1 MKLKAALDRI
11 RYTVSNKNKPNDTDI
26 EAFNKIVEYFKQ
38 SEESALQENVMFAK
52 LYTYQL
58 GKFAAHYKDVNQAN
72 AHLNKILKQ
81 SQEQLIQRLLIELKA
96 MEVKN
101 VFKDDFLQKQ
111 NPTDIENTMKRY
123 PQLGKEFLEAW
134 DLWDYENVV
143 SHLNTN
149 INLSLKCLNQ

>member
-26 EAFNKIVEYFKQ
+26 EAFNKILEYFKK

-58 GKFAAHYKDVNQAN
+58 GKFAAHYKDVDQAN

-81 SQEQLIQRLLIELKA
+81 PQEQLIQRLIMELKA

-111 NPTDIENTMKRY
+111 NPNDIKETMQRY
-123 PQLGKEFLEAW
+123 PQLGAEFSEAW

-149 INLSLKCLNQ
+149 INLSLKCLIQ